1 MGTCQTP
8 VSVRHAAGNKAGTAL
23 SSHSSQFSGER
34 QIGFEYF
41 FFFIMVKYLP
51 YLNILNE
58 EKEQMVFWKMKYN
71 PLETVAE
78 K

>member
-1 MGTCQTP
+1 MLGTQRGIKQVRPCPHTARS
-8 VSVRHAAGNKAGTAL
+8 SVGKDRLG
-23 SSHSSQFSGER
+23 SST
-34 QIGFEYF
+34 